1 MVLLA
6 AFFGT
11 DAQSWMNLQA
21 HYDTKLA
28 RERIGN
34 EFLAEIRRHAAPA

>member
-1 MVLLA
+1 
-6 AFFGT
+6 
-11 DAQSWMNLQA
+11 MNLQA
-21 HYDTKLA
+21 HYDTKLG